1 MIKVKKNKLNDW
13 QVMDYHSSRHTFA
26 TLSLSSGID
35 LYTVS
40 KMMGHKSIKMTEI
53 YAKIIN
59 KTVEEAISR
68 LPSI

>member
-1 MIKVKKNKLNDW
+1 MGKESRIEKYLT
-13 QVMDYHSSRHTFA
+13 YHSARHTFA

-35 LYTVS
+35 IYTVS

-59 KTVEEAISR
+59 RTVEEAITK
-68 LPSI
+68 LPII